1 MLTDDCKKIDVSTLA
16 NGIYFLRASNADG
29 IVFTKSF
36 IKK

>member
-16 NGIYFLRASNADG
+16 NGIYFLRVKNVDGNA
-29 IVFTKSF
+29 FTKSF